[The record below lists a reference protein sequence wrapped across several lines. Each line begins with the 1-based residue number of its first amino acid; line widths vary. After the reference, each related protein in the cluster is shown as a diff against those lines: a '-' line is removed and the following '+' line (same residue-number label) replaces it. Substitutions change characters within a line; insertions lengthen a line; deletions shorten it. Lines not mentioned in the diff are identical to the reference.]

1 MVSLIVS
8 KLDDL
13 HALCERHH
21 VLELYLFGSATRD
34 DFDPETSDLDF
45 LVEFQPEVRVT
56 FRMLD
61 EVERELSEL
70 FDRKVDLLTRS
81 SIEQSPNYIR
91 RRAILESM
99 EPVYRA
105 A

>member
-1 MVSLIVS
+1 MFSLIKS
-8 KLDDL
+8 KLDAL
-13 HALCERHH
+13 HALCKRHH
-21 VLELYLFGSATRD
+21 VRALYLFGSATRD
-34 DFDPETSDLDF
+34 DFEPETSDLDF

-61 EVERELSEL
+61 DVERELSEL
-70 FDRKVDLLTRS
+70 FERKVDLLTRS
-81 SIEQSPNYIR
+81 SIEQSPNFIR

>member
-1 MVSLIVS
+1 MVLLIQNN
-8 KLDDL
+8 LDRL
-13 HALCERHH
+13 TSLCEKHNVRA
-21 VLELYLFGSATRD
+21 LYLFGSATRN
-34 DFDPETSDLDF
+34 DFDAETSDLDF
-45 LVEFQPEVRVT
+45 LVEFQSDVRVT

-70 FDRKVDLLTRS
+70 FERKVDLLTRS

>member
-1 MVSLIVS
+1 MVTPIEN

-13 HALCERHH
+13 RALCEKHH
-21 VLELYLFGSATRD
+21 ILALYLFGSATRA

-70 FDRKVDLLTRS
+70 FECTVDLLTRS